1 MRENNHPNVG
11 RAPRPEPEDR
21 IGRERAKARPVLV
34 LNPRPDGAF
43 VDAAETLLDRD
54 PPSPEA
60 LQNSL
65 RETYPN
71 AVVRAREL
79 SGETIV
85 TWYAF
90 REGHWING
98 GPQQRLTIVVPVEP
112 PAIP

>member
-1 MRENNHPNVG
+1 VRENNHPNS
-11 RAPRPEPEDR
+11 AYACCYEPEDG

-54 PPSPEA
+54 PPSPED

-85 TWYAF
+85 TWYVF

-98 GPQQRLTIVVPVEP
+98 GNCKG
-112 PAIP
+112 